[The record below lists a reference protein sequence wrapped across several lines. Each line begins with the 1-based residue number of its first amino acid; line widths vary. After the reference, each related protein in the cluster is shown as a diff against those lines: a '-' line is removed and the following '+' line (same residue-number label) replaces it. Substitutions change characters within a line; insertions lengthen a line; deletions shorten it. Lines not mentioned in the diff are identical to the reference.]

1 MALRVARGCDDVA
14 TTRPCVRVPG
24 VRVARLA
31 GFDPKARSDLRSG
44 QRRAD
49 THGGASSATG
59 ARSGEL
65 RRGSCAYL
73 VPPDCTK
80 SRAEVLV
87 VLQKVPLLFCRKFLG
102 TFRFAESS
110 FVVLQKV
117 PDVTWQLMFKFESA
131 GRPSRSGREP
141 GQRPLCHWG
150 SASTRTQPS
159 SAVRTA
165 RCVLRRIVCRVVKT
179 HSRTVVAGT
188 LQQQKQHHHD

>member
-44 QRRAD
+44 QKRAD
-49 THGGASSATG
+49 THGGASSATRRSERRAAAG
-59 ARSGEL
+59 LVCVPWIIAIESTNLTCDKTRVLAGALNKQLVTQDSVYSICHFGRFRQLKFETAAAFRGAARSQDTG
-65 RRGSCAYL
+65 
-73 VPPDCTK
+73 
-80 SRAEVLV
+80 
-87 VLQKVPLLFCRKFLG
+87 
-102 TFRFAESS
+102 
-110 FVVLQKV
+110 
-117 PDVTWQLMFKFESA
+117 
-131 GRPSRSGREP
+131 PS
-141 GQRPLCHWG
+141 G
-150 SASTRTQPS
+150 SASGLGLNSHPAS

>member
-44 QRRAD
+44 QKRAD
-49 THGGASSATG
+49 THGGASSATRRSERRAAAG
-59 ARSGEL
+59 LVCVPWIIAIESTKTLSRKTRVLAGALKQTFSRKTQHYSFAVSAVTVSVQIRDAAAFRGAARSQDTG
-65 RRGSCAYL
+65 
-73 VPPDCTK
+73 
-80 SRAEVLV
+80 
-87 VLQKVPLLFCRKFLG
+87 
-102 TFRFAESS
+102 
-110 FVVLQKV
+110 
-117 PDVTWQLMFKFESA
+117 
-131 GRPSRSGREP
+131 PS
-141 GQRPLCHWG
+141 G
-150 SASTRTQPS
+150 SASGLGLNSHPAS

>member
-65 RRGSCAYL
+65 RRARVRTL
-73 VPPDCTK
+73 DIDI
-80 SRAEVLV
+80 AIE
-87 VLQKVPLLFCRKFLG
+87 
-102 TFRFAESS
+102 
-110 FVVLQKV
+110 
-117 PDVTWQLMFKFESA
+117 
-131 GRPSRSGREP
+131 
-141 GQRPLCHWG
+141 
-150 SASTRTQPS
+150 STRST
-159 SAVRTA
+159 R
-165 RCVLRRIVCRVVKT
+165 VCLLVCLMRLK
-179 HSRTVVAGT
+179 SGYS
-188 LQQQKQHHHD
+188 